1 MNFLINFCQ
10 SLNIPFF
17 TEDSDLNIKKCG
29 LRKPEYIK
37 KLSIL
42 KELVGNHYV
51 NIMLSFFF
59 LFFILSYFNYILFN
73 MDIIIIIIIILKIIK
88 YK

>member
-1 MNFLINFCQ
+1 MLVTILYVIIYYFLPLDMNFLINFCQ

-59 LFFILSYFNYILFN
+59 LILYFILF
-73 MDIIIIIIIILKIIK
+73 
-88 YK
+88 